1 MEMEILSERELEKI
15 AYNCKK
21 ATMLI
26 EKQQIQCISAMEK
39 FELELHL
46 KGCLA
51 CIIYMKQSILI
62 NELVRNFFRKH
73 HPDIKLD
80 EGFKKLL
87 KIRIEEH
94 LRQS

>member
-1 MEMEILSERELEKI
+1 MEILNEKELEKI

-26 EKQQIQCISAMEK
+26 EKQQIAPISAMEQ

-46 KGCLA
+46 QGCIA
-51 CIIYMKQSILI
+51 CITYMKQSLLI
-62 NELVRNFFRKH
+62 NEMVRDFFRKH
-73 HPDIKLD
+73 HPEIRLD
-80 EGFKKLL
+80 EGFKNLL
-87 KIRIEEH
+87 KLRIEQH

>member
-1 MEMEILSERELEKI
+1 MEIVNERELEKI
-15 AYNCKK
+15 AYNCRK

-26 EKQQIQCISAMEK
+26 EKQQIVPISAMEQ

-46 KGCLA
+46 QGCLA
-51 CIIYMKQSILI
+51 CIIYMKQSLLI
-62 NELVRNFFRKH
+62 NAMVRDFFRKH
-73 HPDIKLD
+73 HPEIKLD

-87 KIRIEEH
+87 RNRIEQC

>member
-1 MEMEILSERELEKI
+1 MKILNERELEKI

-26 EKQQIQCISAMEK
+26 EKQQIEPISTMEQ

-46 KGCLA
+46 KGCGA
-51 CIIYMKQSILI
+51 CITYMKQSILI
-62 NELVRNFFRKH
+62 NKLVRNFFKKH
-73 HPDIKLD
+73 HPEIKLD
-80 EGFKKLL
+80 DGYKKLL
-87 KIRIEEH
+87 KYRIEEH